1 MTVETITR
9 GVARAYLSRLTACLA
24 RVDPV
29 EIDAAIELIRTTWLA
44 GQQIITLGNGG
55 SAITALHFT
64 TDWTKSVYLATGRQF
79 RGRSL
84 IDNIGLVTAHGNDA
98 SYADIFSEQIK
109 AIATSGDLVVAIS
122 GSGNSENVVR
132 AVETANA
139 LGCQTLGLCGFTG
152 GRLREKAKQVIWI
165 DVQDMQLAEDAHAMF
180 GHMVMKALCQPE
192 WPASS
197 EF

>member
-1 MTVETITR
+1 M
-9 GVARAYLSRLTACLA
+9 TACLA